1 MTQTATAREMMIE
14 YISRAVSER
23 ETSSVSGEGIVEVIG
38 EVRQKVKEDIESYSA
53 EKADTVKRFSDLE
66 YQKMIRAKI
75 DVLEMI
81 GDDLP
86 ELPEEI
92 LREYLKEFT
101 GDPVAMLAFFVITEG
116 RSLETFK
123 ALSASVKEA
132 QEQRSERLKEAFSQF
147 ESIMLRIGEGTGD
160 TDPEIKA
167 SADDFVNW
175 LRYQTDN
182 WDRLDDEIRNEILNA
197 GKKAESATDMAAGYL
212 KPCLSN

>member
-1 MTQTATAREMMIE
+1 MAQTATVREMMIK
-14 YISRAVSER
+14 YISRAVSGR
-23 ETSSVSGEGIVEVIG
+23 GNDSVSGEGIAEAI
-38 EVRQKVKEDIESYSA
+38 EMVRQRIKEDIKSYSA

-81 GDDLP
+81 GDNLP

-123 ALSASVKEA
+123 ALSASVKEN
-132 QEQRSERLKEAFSQF
+132 QEQRQERLKEVFFQF
-147 ESIMLRIGEGTGD
+147 ESIMQRIGESTGD

-167 SADDFVNW
+167 SADDFSNW

-182 WDRLDDEIRNEILNA
+182 WDRSDGEIRDEILNA
-197 GKKAESATDMAAGYL
+197 GEKAESAIKQTWQQAI
-212 KPCLSN
+212 